1 MISGLYRCVLKVKK
15 CLMVV
20 QALEE
25 KEIGDFIIRPSS
37 KGPTHL
43 SMTLKIHEN
52 VYTHIDIA
60 EGGKESRDLTSFL
73 SLGKTLTIGE
83 ESYEDL
89 DEVQLMAFGL
99 RFHLSSVFKFSDR
112 KSLNIL
118 KMS

>member
-1 MISGLYRCVLKVKK
+1 MCIEGWEKFYGG
-15 CLMVV
+15 V

-25 KEIGDFIIRPSS
+25 KEIGDVIIRPSS

-43 SMTLKIHEN
+43 SMTLKIHDN

-99 RFHLSSVFKFSDR
+99 KFHLSSVCKFSD
-112 KSLNIL
+112 KIHSTF
-118 KMS
+118 